1 MSPNT
6 AGGIRL
12 KTAAVYAEP
21 GEMRDVTDELW
32 KTTDGDRRELINKV
46 IILNNPLYCHVANIS
61 SKRSCW

>member
-1 MSPNT
+1 
-6 AGGIRL
+6 
-12 KTAAVYAEP
+12 
-21 GEMRDVTDELW
+21 MRDVTDELW